1 MFRTR
6 NKLDSRVES
15 LRRLPRLRGLSEADL
30 GRIAATLDQAE
41 LRPGAVLT
49 REGRV
54 AQDWYL
60 IVDGEAD
67 VTIRGEFVGRLGPG
81 EFVGEMALVSGGP
94 RSATVRAVTSMRV
107 LTGHK
112 SVFTDLL
119 GHAAVARIMLT
130 RMTDRLRR
138 AEGAP
143 EAFTPLCSAEP
154 WP

>member
-6 NKLDSRVES
+6 SKLNPQVDA
-15 LRRLPRLRGLSEADL
+15 LRRLPRLRGLGDRDL
-30 GRIAATLDQAE
+30 GRLAEALDEAE
-41 LRPGAVLT
+41 LQPGAVLT

-60 IVDGEAD
+60 IVDGDAD
-67 VTIRGEFVGRLGPG
+67 VTIRGEVVARLGPG

-94 RSATVRAVTSMRV
+94 RSATVRAATPMRV

-119 GHAAVARIMLT
+119 DHAPVARTMLAH
-130 RMTDRLRR
+130 MTDRLRR

-143 EAFTPLCSAEP
+143 DEFARR
-154 WP
+154 